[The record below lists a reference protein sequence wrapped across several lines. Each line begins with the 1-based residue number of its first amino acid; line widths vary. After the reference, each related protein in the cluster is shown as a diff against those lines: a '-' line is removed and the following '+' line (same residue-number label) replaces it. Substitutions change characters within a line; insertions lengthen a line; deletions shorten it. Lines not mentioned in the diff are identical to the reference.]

1 MTALPFLAA
10 LIPLLAGPA
19 RAEGFS
25 SELAFAAAASAVSF
39 NADMCDVRRLM
50 RARLPSGARGHSVED
65 LSAAAAT
72 VYGEAGMND
81 DEQCAVAAV
90 IFNRASSSRRTVR
103 AVVSEPGQFH
113 GYHGVRNRMEC
124 EKLTASVEAVAGL
137 MQRGR
142 CSFGLPRYRYFC
154 SETGFQRVRGV
165 HRGDPEQGVIHG
177 SSRFRVATECGR
189 NSR

>member
-1 MTALPFLAA
+1 MTALPLAA
-10 LIPLLAGPA
+10 LLALASPA
-19 RAEGFS
+19 ASEGFS
-25 SELAFAAAASAVSF
+25 TELAFAAAASAVSF
-39 NADMCDVRRLM
+39 SADMCDVRRLM
-50 RARLPSGARGHSVED
+50 RARLPQGARGHSVED

-72 VYGEAGMND
+72 VFGEAGMND
-81 DEQCAVAAV
+81 DEQCAVALV
-90 IFNRASSSRRTVR
+90 IFNRASASRRTVR

-124 EKLTASVEAVAGL
+124 EKLTASVDAVAGL
-137 MQRGR
+137 MRAGR

-154 SETGFQRVRGV
+154 SEAGFQRVRGE